1 MASLLDYLTQL
12 QSRGQ
17 SHVYLDDGARGVLRS
32 LYQKARDAGRP
43 KPKPAVVAL
52 NRAVEKVA
60 SVEEEPTAPTQP
72 TFTVEPTTGSHRER
86 LTALQNRLDS
96 FPKSDSLRD
105 TLVFSTGNPGADI
118 MLVGEAPGFEEER
131 HLTPFV
137 GPAGQK
143 LNGIL
148 KAMNLSR
155 DDVYITNTVKFRPVI
170 PNQKTGN
177 RRPTSEEIATFL
189 PVLREEISIVEPKV
203 IVALGSTAIEA
214 LTGGKK
220 AVAVARGQWF
230 DFQGLPVRASY
241 HPSYLLHNE
250 KSVKDKRAVWEDML
264 AVMERL
270 NLPISEKQRGFFQPK
285 TS

>member
-1 MASLLDYLTQL
+1 MPSLLDYLSQL

-17 SHVYLDDGARGVLRS
+17 SHVYLDDDARGVLRT
-32 LYQKARDAGRP
+32 LYQKARNIGTP
-43 KPKPAVVAL
+43 QPKPAVAAVAEASRL
-52 NRAVEKVA
+52 VA
-60 SVEEEPTAPTQP
+60 EPETKPAE
-72 TFTVEPTTGSHRER
+72 TVSFQVTETSGNKSQR
-86 LTALQNRLDS
+86 LTALQTQLDS

-105 TLVFSTGNPGADI
+105 TLVFSTGNPEARI

-148 KAMNLSR
+148 KAMGLTR

-177 RRPTSEEIATFL
+177 RRPTTEEIQTFL
-189 PVLREEISIVEPKV
+189 NILKEEISIVGPEV

-220 AVAVARGQWF
+220 PVSGARGQWF
-230 DFQGLPVRASY
+230 EFQSIPVRASY

-250 KSVKDKRAVWEDML
+250 KSIKDKRAVWEDML

-270 NLPISEKQRGFFQPK
+270 NLPISEKQRGYFK
-285 TS
+285 SAAS